1 MLQTLSWYRV
11 KVASGVLQCLK
22 IGLHLHFVGAARH
35 QKMRK
40 SAIWYLM
47 DPVEGLH
54 HLIADVLKLG
64 AFKPVLLGVGHQ
76 AV

>member
-1 MLQTLSWYRV
+1 
-11 KVASGVLQCLK
+11 
-22 IGLHLHFVGAARH
+22 
-35 QKMRK
+35 MRK